1 MLKISIIIACYKSER
16 KILPTIASIEKQIGI
31 DFDSELEILMIHG
44 DRLNEFP
51 RYESFLKIR
60 HIANP
65 NQDAISAK
73 YIGSLSAQGKYIC
86 FLDHDELLLSPY
98 SLRQKL
104 DIFEQ
109 NTNVKIIFT
118 SGYQMESRASLNFY
132 ASVYGDPINFYLY
145 QTPNLIGLREAAAD
159 KCYEYSK
166 KSNLAAVYKLHDVKR
181 PVLLEALATG
191 CVIDRAVLSIGVME
205 PEMVKNILPHLFY
218 LLDPSSDE
226 FAIMKKDPIGHNS
239 VSTFGEV
246 LRKNRWRISNAVLNT
261 SNLMEAGIVG
271 RNKLLPAN
279 VRSLLKLRRILL
291 AIRILTVLPVVVDS
305 LSIAIKHRRIG
316 LIFHGVLLY
325 LDVIYI
331 LQSIGRKVFKLKNK
345 TFTYSEYDS

>member
-1 MLKISIIIACYKSER
+1 
-16 KILPTIASIEKQIGI
+16 
-31 DFDSELEILMIHG
+31 
-44 DRLNEFP
+44 
-51 RYESFLKIR
+51 
-60 HIANP
+60 
-65 NQDAISAK
+65 
-73 YIGSLSAQGKYIC
+73 
-86 FLDHDELLLSPY
+86 
-98 SLRQKL
+98 
-104 DIFEQ
+104 
-109 NTNVKIIFT
+109 VKIIFT

-191 CVIDRAVLSIGVME
+191 CVIDRAVLSIEVME

-218 LLDPSSDE
+218 LLNPSSDE

-239 VSTFGEV
+239 VSTFREV

-261 SNLMEAGIVG
+261 SNLMEAGIIG